1 MSLVLH
7 AGVHFHVL
15 MVDLVLSHSQVYDA
29 TDFTMLCA
37 ESAAEGEWWTG
48 GAFLSMDR
56 CAVFS
61 SEGRAHLYILPPK
74 YAMRWL
80 SALKNW
86 RTGAMEH

>member
-1 MSLVLH
+1 MH
-7 AGVHFHVL
+7 ASVSVFML
-15 MVDLVLSHSQVYDA
+15 IVDVVLSRSCAQVYDA

-37 ESAAEGEWWTG
+37 ESAAEGECWTG

-74 YAMRWL
+74 YAMRWF
-80 SALKNW
+80 SAPKNW
-86 RTGAMEH
+86 RTGARL